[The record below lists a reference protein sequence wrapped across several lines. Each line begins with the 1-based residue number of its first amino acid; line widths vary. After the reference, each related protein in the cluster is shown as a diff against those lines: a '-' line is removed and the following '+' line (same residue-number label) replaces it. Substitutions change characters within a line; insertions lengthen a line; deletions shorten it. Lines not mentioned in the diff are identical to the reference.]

1 MVVETIKK
9 GNHTI
14 EIFMDEYADSPRN
27 WDNVAKIVCSHRR
40 YSLGDEELEI
50 KYSNNWKEA
59 FAQHIADEYDLNV
72 EDCYDLTEKEFKRVW
87 RWIENNL
94 IWDEVSLYD
103 HSGIS
108 LSLGIRNGWDS
119 GQVGYIYIHKDDA
132 VENWGKEYLTK
143 EVRKKAWVCIENEIK
158 VYNDY
163 LTGNVYGFNIY
174 EKEHSDLIMSDGV
187 YYGYDH
193 NKSGLMEDAMSIIE

>member
-14 EIFMDEYADSPRN
+14 EIFMDEFTDSPRN
-27 WDNVAKIVCSHRR
+27 WDNVSKIVCSHRR
-40 YSLGDEELEI
+40 YTLGDEKLET
-50 KYSNNWKEA
+50 KYSNSWKEA
-59 FAQHIADEYDLNV
+59 FAQHIADEFNLNV
-72 EDCYDLTEKEFKRVW
+72 EDCYGLTEKEFKRVW
-87 RWIENNL
+87 KWIENNL

-132 VENWGKEYLTK
+132 
-143 EVRKKAWVCIENEIK
+143 
-158 VYNDY
+158 
-163 LTGNVYGFNIY
+163 
-174 EKEHSDLIMSDGV
+174 
-187 YYGYDH
+187 
-193 NKSGLMEDAMSIIE
+193 